1 MSRATLTAAVR
12 HVRALA
18 AGGGANDPTDGDL
31 LRAFAVAGDGDAF
44 AALVKRHGPLV
55 LGVCR
60 RVLHRLHD
68 AEDAFQATFVLL
80 AQRAVALKG
89 YGSLAGWLHGVAYRM
104 AKNAQRADARRRRH
118 EGEAESAT
126 PRSPAGEAEWREVQ
140 AILDE
145 EIQRLPATYRE
156 PFVLCCLE
164 NHSRTEAARRLG
176 VKEGTIWSRLTGA
189 RRRLRDR
196 LARRGVALSAVLAA
210 LALARPAAAAVPSQ
224 LAASTVSAAVG
235 GSAAAGTISPS
246 VAALVKGAKG
256 IMVLTR
262 TKAILLGVLTAG
274 LLAGSL
280 ATATHWLAR
289 AGADEPAAERAPRD
303 QPPAKSPGAPAGKFA
318 EGWSQTIEDL
328 KQAGVGKKDVVG
340 RWKLTVEQGWLI
352 VRRETAAGELEWQVV
367 LARAADGPLPQ
378 AHRVDEFYGAIE
390 VKYGNCFVRETGDS
404 LRVLRERKTADSP
417 PWPQPRLEPAAIGP
431 WAGGQSPHV
440 SGWITGDWFWAAAGL
455 DGGRSDVLV
464 RMQHKDIYADK
475 GSGSSSWGDRLV
487 KMYCGDRTL
496 QDDGELLVA
505 DRALVEDVERAL
517 QVRKIKKEIVTQT
530 APAIDGQAWFNT
542 PAELALDKLRGKVV
556 LLDFWGAWCGP
567 CVEKLPRS
575 EELYQKYKDRGLVV
589 IGVHSANDDEKLRS
603 VLEEK
608 KITFPV
614 VHDRG
619 ATADR
624 YAIEAWPT
632 YFLIDK
638 AGKVVWGFA
647 HNPPEE
653 KQIEELLR

>member
-1 MSRATLTAAVR
+1 MNGPTLTAAVR
-12 HVRALA
+12 HARALA
-18 AGGGANDPTDGDL
+18 TRHDTTNQTDGDL
-31 LRAFAVAGDGDAF
+31 LRAFAAAGDGDAF
-44 AALVKRHGPLV
+44 AVLVKRHGPLV

-80 AQRAVALKG
+80 AQRAVALKSCA
-89 YGSLAGWLHGVAYRM
+89 SLAGWLHGVAYRM
-104 AKNAQRADARRRRH
+104 AKNAQRAAARRRRH
-118 EGEAESAT
+118 EGEAEPATLRSA
-126 PRSPAGEAEWREVQ
+126 AGEAEWQEVQ

-164 NHSRTEAARRLG
+164 NHSRTEVARRLG

-189 RRRLRDR
+189 RQRLRDR

-210 LALARPAAAAVPSQ
+210 LALARPANAAVPSR
-224 LAASTVSAAVG
+224 LAVSTVSAAVG
-235 GSAAAGTISPS
+235 GISAVGTLSPS
-246 VAALVKGAKG
+246 VAALVKGANR
-256 IMVLTR
+256 IMILTR

-289 AGADEPAAERAPRD
+289 AGADEPTAKHAAGD
-303 QPPAKSPGAPAGKFA
+303 QPPGKSPNTPAAKLA
-318 EGWSQTIEDL
+318 EGWSQTIEEPRET
-328 KQAGVGKKDVVG
+328 AGGKKDLVG

-378 AHRVDEFYGAIE
+378 TRVDEVGAIE
-390 VKYGNCFVRETGDS
+390 VKYGSYFVREIFGS

-417 PWPQPRLEPAAIGP
+417 PWPQPQLEPADQVRHA
-431 WAGGQSPHV
+431 AGAKSPHV
-440 SGWITGDWFWAAAGL
+440 TGWITGDWFWAAAGL

-464 RMQHKDIYADK
+464 RLQHKDLFGN
-475 GSGSSSWGDRLV
+475 GSGCSSTGNQLVRMFYGDRN
-487 KMYCGDRTL
+487 L
-496 QDDGELLVA
+496 QDDGDLLVA
-505 DRALVEDVERAL
+505 DRALAPDVERAL
-517 QVRKIKKEIVTQT
+517 LLRKIKKELVGTQP
-530 APAIDGQAWFNT
+530 APALDGQAWFNG
-542 PAELALDKLRGKVV
+542 PAELALEKLRGKVV

-567 CVEKLPRS
+567 CVAKLPRS
-575 EELYQKYKDRGLVV
+575 EELYQKYKERGLVV
-589 IGVHSANDDEKLRS
+589 IGVHSAYTAEKLRAI
-603 VLEEK
+603 LEEK

-619 ATADR
+619 ATAER

-638 AGKVVWGFA
+638 AGKVVWGFK
-647 HNPPEE
+647 HDPPEE